1 MEVIASAALAIAKVV
16 AIKAIEKTGEN
27 VGQVLWDRPKRLFL
41 ESLRKQSPETV
52 TAIEKVPE
60 QPLDYAE
67 VVLQLETAAKQNPEV
82 AQAMEHLVTTVNAQ
96 DLPNLEEIIQDINKA
111 LESHQAKRDN
121 YNIEKVDNQGNFV
134 QGKSINKDNTNIG
147 GSQNIIKGDQTINYN
162 NT

>member
-1 MEVIASAALAIAKVV
+1 MEPLAAAVV
-16 AIKAIEKTGEN
+16 AISTVLGTKALEKTGEN
-27 VGQVLWDRPKRLFL
+27 VGQVVWNQTSQFL
-41 ESLRKQSPETV
+41 ECLRKQSPDTV
-52 TAIEKVPE
+52 TAIEQAPE
-60 QPLDYAE
+60 QPLDYAK

-82 AQAMEHLVTTVNAQ
+82 AQAMEHLVTTVNVQ

-134 QGKSINKDNTNIG
+134 QGKSINKENTNIG